1 MNPQP
6 MLDSLSYQPTR
17 SEIELRAHQLW
28 CQRGCPHGHDVD
40 NWIEAERQLR
50 EEAAMTSPLGTTVS
64 TGASVPP
71 AGGAMP
77 ASEDVAGLAAARSDS
92 PHAALAPHAPLAT
105 AVEDSL
111 IDPGR
116 PNSRRSKT
124 SVEL

>member
-1 MNPQP
+1 MNPQ
-6 MLDSLSYQPTR
+6 LSSDSLSYQPSR

-50 EEAAMTSPLGTTVS
+50 EEAAMIAPLGAPATGVTAVS
-64 TGASVPP
+64 ASGA
-71 AGGAMP
+71 GMP